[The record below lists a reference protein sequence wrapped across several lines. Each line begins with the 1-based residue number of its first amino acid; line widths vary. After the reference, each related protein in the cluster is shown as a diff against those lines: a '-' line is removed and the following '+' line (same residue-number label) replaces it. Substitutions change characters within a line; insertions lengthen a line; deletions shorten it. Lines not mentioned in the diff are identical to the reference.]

1 MYFVQDYEPY
11 FYMFGEAFIIAQ
23 KTYELGFHMISL
35 GAWNKHM
42 VERECSII
50 SPIDVITFPYEEKN
64 IMIKVEI
71 LMSILIKRIQYG
83 CLC

>member
-42 VERECSII
+42 VEKE
-50 SPIDVITFPYEEKN
+50 
-64 IMIKVEI
+64 
-71 LMSILIKRIQYG
+71 
-83 CLC
+83 